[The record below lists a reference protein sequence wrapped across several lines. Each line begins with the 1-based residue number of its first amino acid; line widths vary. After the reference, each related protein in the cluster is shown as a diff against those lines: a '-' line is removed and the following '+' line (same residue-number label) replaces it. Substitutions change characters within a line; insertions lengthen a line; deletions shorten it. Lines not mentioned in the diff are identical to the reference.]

1 LFSWAVVVA
10 LRLRGVGEAAR
21 VQGSGFRAQRAGVVA
36 GEDDHAAARPTH
48 DDETVM
54 NRAPGFVAGELSR
67 LDPGPWALNP
77 LLLWFVLGVM
87 WGLIALTN
95 ASLLLCLPAMM
106 IWIAWP
112 ELRRWRLGG
121 KTVVGAV
128 LTCVAFA
135 AVLAPW
141 VMRNERVMG
150 APVLTRDNFG
160 VELYNS
166 SLESNDGLPWGTAMP
181 LWEGDPVFRQYER
194 MGELKFAQ
202 MRQEQAIANLRS
214 RPDKFAGWTLDR
226 FLFFWDGTPHAA
238 NGHLANEF
246 LRQLSYSFLSL
257 CGLLGLGL
265 MLWRRV
271 EGAGLFALVFVLVPL
286 VYYVVTVQPRFR
298 HPIEPL
304 IAVLAVYLFRSTE
317 KSTG

>member
-1 LFSWAVVVA
+1 MA
-10 LRLRGVGEAAR
+10 RLG
-21 VQGSGFRAQRAGVVA
+21 
-36 GEDDHAAARPTH
+36 
-48 DDETVM
+48 
-54 NRAPGFVAGELSR
+54 
-67 LDPGPWALNP
+67 
-77 LLLWFVLGVM
+77 LWFVLGM
-87 WGLIALTN
+87 LWGLIALTN

-106 IWIAWP
+106 VWIVWP
-112 ELRRWRLGG
+112 ELRRWRLSRE
-121 KTVVGAV
+121 TVVGAM
-128 LTCVAFA
+128 LTCVAFG

-141 VMRNERVMG
+141 VARNERVMG

-181 LWEGDPVFRQYER
+181 LWEGDPIFRQYER

-202 MRQEQAIANLRS
+202 MRQRQAIANLRS
-214 RPDKFAGWTLDR
+214 RPGKFAGWTLDR

-238 NGHLANEF
+238 NGHLANEY
-246 LRQLSYSFLSL
+246 LRQLSYSFVSL

-271 EGAGLFALVFVLVPL
+271 DGAGLFALVFALVPL

-317 KSTG
+317 TRTG